1 MRELR
6 LVPGAATAWLAV
18 IAVLLGGRGWAIFI
32 IAAIVG
38 CCLIAR
44 QWGQALFSGMVATAA
59 ALVAAVRQARA
70 AAFDLGTEVT
80 GRLITAPTQTSTGGW
95 LLKLK
100 VPGYPT
106 QLPVFSSEPVPAAAG
121 AELMVRV
128 KVGESDRVGVGK
140 LSATATDVQ
149 VIGEPEG
156 LAGWAAHV
164 SDTFRALVVDTVGPS
179 SQGLIPGMVLGDT
192 SLQSSP
198 ERDLYIITGLS
209 HLSAVSGANVAIV
222 CSAAAMVCAA
232 FALGP
237 RARVAASLCALAT
250 YVVLVGFEPSVQR
263 AAVAGLVGLLAVLNS
278 TRMEPI
284 HALSLGIIALLFV
297 DSDLAVHFGFALSC
311 AATLGIVALSP
322 LIYKHLATTGWPA
335 IFLRVV
341 AVAIA
346 ADIVTLPLVALMSG
360 EVSVVSVLANIMV
373 EPATVPIT
381 IVGLIAAVF
390 AQLGPLDMLGAG
402 LLRLI
407 EPFSWWINTIAHG
420 VARLPV
426 VTIPASPLFTLLAYA
441 WIIAGLL
448 YHRPW
453 LTLSLTLAGITW
465 LGVAAG

>member
-32 IAAIVG
+32 IAAVVG

-80 GRLITAPTQTSTGGW
+80 GRLTTAPTQTSTGGW
-95 LLKLK
+95 LLRLK

-121 AELMVRV
+121 AELTARVEVR
-128 KVGESDRVGVGK
+128 ESDRAGVGK

-149 VIGEPEG
+149 VTGEPEG

-192 SLQSSP
+192 SLQSSS

-232 FALGP
+232 FALRP

-335 IFLRVV
+335 IFLRAV

-360 EVSVVSVLANIMV
+360 EVSVLANILV

-390 AQLGPLDMLGAG
+390 AQLGPLDVLGAG

-420 VARLPV
+420 VAHLPV

-453 LTLSLTLAGITW
+453 LTLALTLAGIAW

>member
-18 IAVLLGGRGWAIFI
+18 VAVLLGGRGWAIFI
-32 IAAIVG
+32 IAAVVG

-80 GRLITAPTQTSTGGW
+80 GRLTTAPTQTSTGGW

-121 AELMVRV
+121 AELTARVEVR
-128 KVGESDRVGVGK
+128 ESDRAGVGK
-140 LSATATDVQ
+140 LCATATDVQ
-149 VIGEPEG
+149 VTGEPEG

-192 SLQSSP
+192 SLQSSS
-198 ERDLYIITGLS
+198 ERDLYIATGLS

-335 IFLRVV
+335 IFLRAV

-360 EVSVVSVLANIMV
+360 EVSVVSVLANILV

-390 AQLGPLDMLGAG
+390 AQLGPLDVLGAG

-420 VARLPV
+420 VAHLPV
-426 VTIPASPLFTLLAYA
+426 VTIPASPLLRCLPTP
-441 WIIAGLL
+441 G
-448 YHRPW
+448 
-453 LTLSLTLAGITW
+453 SLPASSITAP
-465 LGVAAG
+465 G